1 MRITYTGREVI
12 KRAMLDFI
20 KDAAAVIGFILS
32 AAALLTLIIKPLRG
46 RVAKALKL
54 KALLDSQLLD
64 EETRRTEARLN
75 REALKC
81 LLRDDIVRLYYKRL
95 PEKKLHAY
103 ELENITALYDTYILF
118 GGNSFVREIY
128 RKMST
133 EWQIE
138 K

>member
-1 MRITYTGREVI
+1 
-12 KRAMLDFI
+12 MLDFI
-20 KDAAAVIGFILS
+20 KDAGAVTAFVVS
-32 AAALLTLIIKPLRG
+32 AVTLLTIIIKPLRT
-46 RVAKALKL
+46 RVARALRL
-54 KALLDSQLLD
+54 KALLDSQLAD
-64 EETRRTEARLN
+64 EESRKTEARLN

-103 ELENITALYDTYILF
+103 ELENITAIYDTYILL